1 MLKVQRRERNRA
13 AGLKVKME
21 FLDELWLSCFEE
33 ANTMLRSLRRH
44 SRSIGPFLQLSY
56 GFGFVTEANVL
67 IASIDAFLRS
77 EGVVMTIHGAG
88 ANGESKRS
96 ARAILLKL
104 SCDTSLVHLWLG
116 HNGLAEVRSE
126 LRVVTY
132 SDNEKLVHCLLI

>member
-33 ANTMLRSLRRH
+33 ANAMLRSLRRH
-44 SRSIGPFLQLSY
+44 SRSIGPFLKLSY
-56 GFGFVTEANVL
+56 GFGFVAEANVL

-77 EGVVMTIHGAG
+77 ERVVTAICGAG
-88 ANGESKRS
+88 ANGETKRS

-104 SCDTSLVHLWLG
+104 SSDTSLVHLWLG
-116 HNGLAEVRSE
+116 HNCLAEVGPE

-132 SDNEKLVHCLLI
+132 SDNEKLVH

>member
-1 MLKVQRRERNRA
+1 MLKVQRPERSRA

-21 FLDELWLSCFEE
+21 FLDELWLSGFEK
-33 ANTMLRSLRRH
+33 ANTMLRSFRRH

-56 GFGFVTEANVL
+56 SFGFVAEANVL

-77 EGVVMTIHGAG
+77 EGVVTAICGAG
-88 ANGESKRS
+88 ADGESKRS

-104 SCDTSLVHLWLG
+104 SCDASLVHLWLG

-132 SDNEKLVHCLLI
+132 SNDVELVHCLLL

>member
-33 ANTMLRSLRRH
+33 ANATLCSFRRH

-56 GFGFVTEANVL
+56 GFGFVAEANVL

-77 EGVVMTIHGAG
+77 ERVVTAICGAR
-88 ANGESKRS
+88 ADGEAKRS

-104 SCDTSLVHLWLG
+104 SRDASLVHLWLG
-116 HNGLAEVRSE
+116 HNGLAEVRSK

-132 SDNEKLVHCLLI
+132 SDNEKLVHCLLL